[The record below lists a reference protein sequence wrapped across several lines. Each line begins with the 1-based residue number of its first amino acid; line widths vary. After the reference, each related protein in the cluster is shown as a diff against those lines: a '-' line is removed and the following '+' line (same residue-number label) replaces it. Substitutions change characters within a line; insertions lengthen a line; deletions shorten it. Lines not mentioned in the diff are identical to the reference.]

1 MHHYVSKYI
10 ELSQQ
15 DVPEISETFWRALRA
30 HQKMEFQISILWLS
44 AGQQPANGRPTAG
57 LRKYTK
63 EDFGALESHHMLYT
77 TYVLIVDVKVD
88 RF

>member
-30 HQKMEFQISILWLS
+30 HQKIKFQISTLRLS
-44 AGQQPANGRPTAG
+44 AG
-57 LRKYTK
+57 LREYLK
-63 EDFGALESHHMLYT
+63 EYFGASETHHTLCT
-77 TYVLIVDVKVD
+77 TYVMIVNVMID

>member
-15 DVPEISETFWRALRA
+15 DATEISETFWRALRA
-30 HQKMEFQISILWLS
+30 HQKMKFQISILWLS
-44 AGQQPANGRPTAG
+44 AGG
-57 LRKYTK
+57 LREYTK

-77 TYVLIVDVKVD
+77 TYVLIVNVIVD

>member
-44 AGQQPANGRPTAG
+44 AVGQLTAG